1 METIKKKLYGIWG
14 SGEYCG
20 ERTYRLKC
28 WNALQRVFPN
38 NQNYCIELTPF
49 YVEMAQQSQPQQLD
63 FAVLNQNTN
72 ILIQAVGNITQQ
84 LTNLQNLP
92 ALNAGQLNA
101 IQNTQHQMQNTQ
113 HQMQTTQRQMQRQM
127 QTTQHQMQIN
137 QRQMQTQLRRIQNS
151 INNFTN
157 NVRVIDAQSLAR
169 TRNSSVQSVREAI
182 TPLPNANNQMPNNF
196 PRNTLELLR
205 LTVHKIDVFLTFY
218 NLPRN
223 GSVLVKRERLS
234 KFLGLK
240 LI

>member
-1 METIKKKLYGIWG
+1 MY
-14 SGEYCG
+14 
-20 ERTYRLKC
+20 
-28 WNALQRVFPN
+28 VFFD
-38 NQNYCIELTPF
+38 YLVTF
-49 YVEMAQQSQPQQLD
+49 
-63 FAVLNQNTN
+63 TK
-72 ILIQAVGNITQQ
+72 IT
-84 LTNLQNLP
+84 TFP
-92 ALNAGQLNA
+92 YS
-101 IQNTQHQMQNTQ
+101 
-113 HQMQTTQRQMQRQM
+113 R
-127 QTTQHQMQIN
+127 
-137 QRQMQTQLRRIQNS
+137 
-151 INNFTN
+151 
-157 NVRVIDAQSLAR
+157 DAQSLAR

>member
-1 METIKKKLYGIWG
+1 
-14 SGEYCG
+14 
-20 ERTYRLKC
+20 
-28 WNALQRVFPN
+28 
-38 NQNYCIELTPF
+38 
-49 YVEMAQQSQPQQLD
+49 MAQQSQPQQLD